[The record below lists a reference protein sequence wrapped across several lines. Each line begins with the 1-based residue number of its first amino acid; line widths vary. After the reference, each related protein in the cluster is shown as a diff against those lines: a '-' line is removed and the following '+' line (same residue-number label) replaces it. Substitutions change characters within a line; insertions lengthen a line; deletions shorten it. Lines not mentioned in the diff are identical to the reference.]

1 MPLLVRK
8 KLVSADC
15 ACAGV
20 IAVAEMA
27 ATATHAGKM
36 VRAKL
41 FIEVSLLFLWAL
53 SSTHHGKH
61 YSGNCTD
68 QITRDK
74 EKGAAE

>member
-15 ACAGV
+15 AWADV

-36 VRAKL
+36 IRAKL
-41 FIEVSLLFLWAL
+41 FIEVSLIVFVGVVINPSRQALFRQQ
-53 SSTHHGKH
+53 HGSH
-61 YSGNCTD
+61 
-68 QITRDK
+68 QP
-74 EKGAAE
+74 EP